1 MKKQPD
7 TKSPQSVLQRLSN
20 GRLEG
25 QSVQNA
31 QTLFVLE
38 RFLARVAQSPYR
50 DQLVLKGGILLY
62 LLTKTWNRP
71 TEDLDLLALRIPG
84 ESLEQVL
91 REILAID
98 LGDRLEFQSDRITSE
113 EIREDTGYP
122 CRRFT
127 VPFRFGPRYAQVIKL
142 DLSFGD
148 PITPGPKLI
157 EFRPMLEDF
166 EGGLVMGYPVETFIA
181 EKVETI
187 LVRGLATT
195 RAKDLFDLW
204 VISRVGSQLRLT
216 AVAEALRA
224 TADYRAGRAGRSDSV
239 LTLEASALQ
248 ESYGLDVNLTRI
260 WDSYLSSKRLVA
272 PAHVEVVAEVQA
284 FIRPVVSHSL
294 AARPDAAWDLAQRRW
309 VTLNRLT

>member
-7 TKSPQSVLQRLSN
+7 TKSPESVLQRLSN
-20 GRLEG
+20 RRLDG

-38 RFLARVAQSPYR
+38 RFLARVAQSSYR

-62 LLTKTWNRP
+62 LLTQRWNRP
-71 TEDLDLLALRIPG
+71 TEDLDLMALRIPG
-84 ESLEQVL
+84 ESLERVL
-91 REILAID
+91 ADILKMD
-98 LGDRLEFQSDRITSE
+98 LGDRLEFQPDKMTSE

-127 VPFRFGPRYAQVIKL
+127 IPFRFGPKYSQVIKL

-157 EFRPMLEDF
+157 EFRPILEDF
-166 EGGLVMGYPVETFIA
+166 QGGLVMGYPVETFLA
-181 EKVETI
+181 EKIETI

-204 VISRVGSQLRLT
+204 VISRIGLQVRLN
-216 AVAEALRA
+216 AVSEALRA
-224 TADYRAGRAGRSDSV
+224 TADYRAGRAGRPSSV
-239 LTLEASALQ
+239 LSLDVSALQ
-248 ESYGLDVNLTRI
+248 PSYGADANLTRV
-260 WDSYLSSKRLVA
+260 WDSYVSSKRLVA
-272 PAHVEVVAEVQA
+272 PSHAEVVAEVQT
-284 FIRPVVSHSL
+284 FVRPLVQRCL
-294 AARPDAAWDLAQRRW
+294 EAGADAVWDPAEKRW
-309 VTLNRLT
+309 V

>member
-1 MKKQPD
+1 MKKQSD
-7 TKSPQSVLQRLSN
+7 FKSPQSVLQRLSN

-50 DQLVLKGGILLY
+50 DQLVIKGGILLY
-62 LLTKTWNRP
+62 LLTRAWNRP
-71 TEDLDLLALRIPG
+71 TEDLDLLVLRIPG

-91 REILAID
+91 REILVID
-98 LGDRLEFQSDRITSE
+98 LGDRLEFQADLMTSE

-148 PITPGPKLI
+148 PVTPGPRLI

-166 EGGLVMGYPVETFIA
+166 QGGLVMGYPVETFIA
-181 EKVETI
+181 EKVETL
-187 LVRGLATT
+187 LVRGMATT

-204 VISRVGSQLRLT
+204 VISRVGSDLRLT
-216 AVAEALRA
+216 PIAEALRA
-224 TADYRAGRAGRSDSV
+224 TADYRAGRGGRADSV
-239 LTLEASALQ
+239 LNLGASALQ
-248 ESYGLDVNLTRI
+248 GSYGLDANLTRI
-260 WDSYLSSKRLVA
+260 WDSYTRSKKLVA
-272 PAHVEVVAEVQA
+272 PPHPEVVAEVQD
-284 FIRPVVSHSL
+284 FIRPVVVQTL
-294 AARPDAAWDLAQRRW
+294 ATGPNAMWDFVQRRW
-309 VTLNRLT
+309 VPINSK